1 MSKKIINGVEAV
13 GKGGEKSSPPPS
25 AKTSRN
31 IKKKAATEKVPE
43 ATSAPEEIEKV
54 AQDAP
59 EVTNQE
65 TEKVTE
71 DAPEVT
77 TRETEKV
84 TEDAPEVTNQETEK
98 VTEEISEETKE
109 EAENAMIEKLLGF
122 SSNPVDQVLD
132 MMRKYNVDVIY
143 QNKKGEFFT
152 VENHAMLSVNNKKDD
167 LFTYHKNVLE
177 TQKTPEA

>member
-54 AQDAP
+54 AQ
-59 EVTNQE
+59 
-65 TEKVTE
+65 
-71 DAPEVT
+71 
-77 TRETEKV
+77 
-84 TEDAPEVTNQETEK
+84 DAPEVTNQETEK